1 MRFLFYL
8 FFTFLTGSFVSAQII
23 TPSLQNTTDNIPNFN
38 FSEIKRLKIKTI
50 IFDLVDK
57 KDFQIAEDKD
67 LSRHYEFDSLGRL
80 TRYYYTIISRIIQKE
95 FHTAPVYRHKRMINS
110 GGVYYKN
117 VYEFDTLSCIF
128 LYDAAS
134 NLTCKRLK
142 DGNFY
147 SANYYWYDSIKRV
160 NRVLSCKETN
170 ASTDRSVFALG
181 TQQVLFDE
189 RYKYAVSTPTQ
200 YKKLCL
206 NDENRV
212 YKEVI
217 INLNSS
223 NQPLQYS
230 ESFVTTWINQLTNF
244 TYNEKKLLT
253 EKKYTSNASVTVELK
268 ETYEYKNDLLDT
280 EKHFKNGVLLTE
292 TGYVYDSETKI
303 LSSFVTRDPVS
314 KSLQI
319 VKLLFSYY

>member
-1 MRFLFYL
+1 VSLLKYALIFIFFYSSAL
-8 FFTFLTGSFVSAQII
+8 AQILA
-23 TPSLQNTTDNIPNFN
+23 PSLQNTAENIPNFN
-38 FSEIKRLKIKTI
+38 FSEIKKLKIKTI
-50 IFDLVDK
+50 VFDLVDK
-57 KDFQIAEDKD
+57 KDFQVAEDKD

-80 TRYYYTIISRIIQKE
+80 TRSYYTVISRIIQKE
-95 FHTAPVYRHKRMINS
+95 FHTAPVYKRKRIISS
-110 GGVYYKN
+110 GGTYYKN

-128 LYDAAS
+128 LYDSKS

-147 SANYYWYDSIKRV
+147 SATYYWYDSINRL

-170 ASTDRSVFALG
+170 VSQDKSVFALG

-189 RYKYAVSTPTQ
+189 RYKYVVSSPNQ

-212 YKEVI
+212 YKEI
-217 INLNSS
+217 IVDLNK
-223 NQPLQYS
+223 NKQPLQYN
-230 ESFVTTWINQLTNF
+230 ESFVTTWINQITNL
-244 TYNEKKLLT
+244 TYNEKNLLT
-253 EKKYTSNASVTVELK
+253 EKKYTSNASGTVELK

-280 EKHFKNGVLLTE
+280 EKHYKNNVLQTE
-292 TGYVYDSETKI
+292 TGYVHDSETKV
-303 LSSFVTRDPVS
+303 LNSFVTRDPLS

-319 VKLLFSYY
+319 VKLIFAYY